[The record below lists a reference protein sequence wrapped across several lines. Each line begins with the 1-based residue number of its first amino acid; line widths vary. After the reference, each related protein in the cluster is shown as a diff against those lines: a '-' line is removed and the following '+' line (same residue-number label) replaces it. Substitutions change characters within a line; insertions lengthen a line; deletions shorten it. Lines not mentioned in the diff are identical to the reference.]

1 MTNPQQQEFRRNA
14 QGGTSQDNKGP
25 GPGGHPRDAG
35 SSRAD
40 TGRPVPHGQVSPY
53 GPVTR
58 PVAEDDSDRP

>member
-25 GPGGHPRDAG
+25 GPAGHPRNAG
-35 SSRAD
+35 SSSGD

-53 GPVTR
+53 GPAAQ
-58 PVAEDDSDRP
+58 PVAEDDSDRR